1 MVITILLRP
10 PNLHIAFGG
19 KASDT
24 ADGDPT
30 GESDSWSLVTL
41 LKPLFILVAEVVETL
56 GNLYSRISPRGATL
70 RKDYPLINNNG
81 KCIPSALHAFSHSVL
96 SRALWGITPILLRS
110 KCNSAE

>member
-1 MVITILLRP
+1 VINRLDRICPSASFCPQQGTLQNMVTTILLHP

-24 ADGDPT
+24 ADGDPIR
-30 GESDSWSLVTL
+30 ESDSWSLVTH

-70 RKDYPLINNNG
+70 RKD
-81 KCIPSALHAFSHSVL
+81 
-96 SRALWGITPILLRS
+96 
-110 KCNSAE
+110 